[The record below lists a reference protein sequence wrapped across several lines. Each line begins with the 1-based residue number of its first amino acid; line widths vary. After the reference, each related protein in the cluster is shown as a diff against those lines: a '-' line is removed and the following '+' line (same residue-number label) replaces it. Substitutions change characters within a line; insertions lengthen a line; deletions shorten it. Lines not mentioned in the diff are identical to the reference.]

1 MEKEKILDK
10 LNLKQSFGFLLNRI
24 QDVAF
29 DNLSET
35 SLRRYTKL
43 SRADARKCDG
53 YDFILL
59 NGQVFD
65 WKEFNHKTREIVL
78 AYLDYFNQQELAII
92 YNNL

>member
-1 MEKEKILDK
+1 MKEKILEK
-10 LNLKQSFGFLLNRI
+10 VNLKKGFGKVLNHI

-29 DNLSET
+29 DHLSET

-43 SRADARKCDG
+43 SRADARDCEG
-53 YDFILL
+53 CDFILL

-65 WKEFNHKTREIVL
+65 WKEFDYKTREIVL
-78 AYLDYFNQQELAII
+78 AYLDYFNEKELTII